1 MREVAIFRRKVLYH
15 CIGYWY
21 LRGSYAIVEIDRA
34 PLRSREYDHLFSFTQ
49 TIRRQC
55 KCGAWPHAP
64 RDSLMA
70 KLKADT
76 FVDCVRRSDLIDK
89 DRLGKALEE
98 LTDRLGTGAV
108 ENPQVVAG
116 HLREAG
122 LLTQWQCDKLLEGR
136 HKGFFLGKYKLL
148 GHLGTGGM
156 SAVYLAEHIHMHR
169 RVAIKVLPTQRVHDS
184 SYLAR
189 FYREAR
195 AAASLDHPNIVRA
208 YDVDNQGDTHYLVME
223 FVEGQDLQ
231 KMVKRQGALPFEL
244 AAEYIRQAAEG
255 LAHAHKMGL
264 IHRDIKPANLLVDR
278 QGTVK
283 VLDLGLARFAD
294 DTQAS
299 LTIAHDENVLGTA
312 DYLAPEQAI
321 NSHRVDI
328 RVDIYS
334 LGCTLYFTLTGH
346 PPFPDGTLPQRLM
359 KHQSAEPA
367 SIAKERQGAPAD
379 LVAICRRMMAKSPDK
394 RYQTATEVAEALA
407 GWLASSG
414 GKAKLAEQS
423 RADATRSDSQRA
435 RPNAAAALAGD
446 TPSPRP
452 LRTARPL
459 NPSLAD
465 TSADL
470 ARPTVKGSSSQQVL
484 SGDSGVKKAAGGSSK
499 GGKQRKMLVAKPLT
513 ALDEFSIQV
522 DDSEATV
529 IGRLSRRRPGDS
541 KISILKRLPP
551 WALIGLST
559 LALIIG
565 VSLLWLF
572 IAQK

>member
-1 MREVAIFRRKVLYH
+1 
-15 CIGYWY
+15 
-21 LRGSYAIVEIDRA
+21 
-34 PLRSREYDHLFSFTQ
+34 
-49 TIRRQC
+49 
-55 KCGAWPHAP
+55 
-64 RDSLMA
+64 MA

-76 FVDCVRRSDLIDK
+76 FVDYVRRSELVDK
-89 DRLGKALEE
+89 DQLSQALGE
-98 LTDRLGTGAV
+98 LTDRLGNGAV

-116 HLREAG
+116 HLREAR

-148 GHLGTGGM
+148 DHLGTGGM

-231 KMVKRQGALPFEL
+231 KMVKRQGPLPFEL

-278 QGTVK
+278 QGAVK

-294 DTQAS
+294 DNQAS

-321 NSHRVDI
+321 NSHRVDT

-359 KHQSAEPA
+359 KHQSVEPT
-367 SIAKERQGAPAD
+367 SIAKERQGAPTE

-394 RYQTATEVAEALA
+394 RFQTATEVAEALG
-407 GWLASSG
+407 GWLGSSG
-414 GKAKLAEQS
+414 GMAKLVEQS
-423 RADATRSDSQRA
+423 RADGNRSESKRKE
-435 RPNAAAALAGD
+435 NSAAAASGA
-446 TPSPRP
+446 PSPKP

-470 ARPTVKGSSSQQVL
+470 ARPTVKGSGAQQVL
-484 SGDSGVKKAAGGSSK
+484 SGDSGAKVTAAGSSK
-499 GGKQRKMLVAKPLT
+499 GGKQPKMLVAKPLT
-513 ALDEFSIQV
+513 ALDEFTIQV
-522 DDSEATV
+522 DDSEATM
-529 IGRLSRRRPGDS
+529 IGRLSRRRPADS
-541 KISILKRLPP
+541 KISIVKRLPP
-551 WALIGLST
+551 WALIGLTT
-559 LALIIG
+559 LALILG

>member
-1 MREVAIFRRKVLYH
+1 VLYH
-15 CIGYWY
+15 GIGYWY
-21 LRGSYAIVEIDRA
+21 LRGFCAIVEIDRA
-34 PLRSREYDHLFSFTQ
+34 PFRSREYDHLFSFTE
-49 TIRRQC
+49 TIRSQC
-55 KCGAWPHAP
+55 KCGGWPQAP
-64 RDSLMA
+64 RGSLMA

-76 FVDCVRRSDLIDK
+76 FVDYVRRSELVDK
-89 DRLGKALEE
+89 DQLSQALGE
-98 LTDRLGTGAV
+98 LTDRLGNGAV

-116 HLREAG
+116 HLREAR

-148 GHLGTGGM
+148 DHLGTGGM

-231 KMVKRQGALPFEL
+231 KMVKRQGPLPFEL

-278 QGTVK
+278 QGAVK

-294 DTQAS
+294 DNQAS

-321 NSHRVDI
+321 NSHRVDT

-359 KHQSAEPA
+359 KHQSVEPT
-367 SIAKERQGAPAD
+367 SIAKERQGAPTE

-394 RYQTATEVAEALA
+394 RFQTATEVAEALG
-407 GWLASSG
+407 GWLGSSG
-414 GKAKLAEQS
+414 GMAKLVEQS
-423 RADATRSDSQRA
+423 RADGNRSESKRKE
-435 RPNAAAALAGD
+435 NSAAAASGA
-446 TPSPRP
+446 PSPKP

-470 ARPTVKGSSSQQVL
+470 ARPTVKGSGAQQVL
-484 SGDSGVKKAAGGSSK
+484 SGDSGAKVTAAGSSK
-499 GGKQRKMLVAKPLT
+499 GGKQPKMLVAKPLT
-513 ALDEFSIQV
+513 ALDEFTIQV
-522 DDSEATV
+522 DDSEATM
-529 IGRLSRRRPGDS
+529 IGRLSRRRPADS
-541 KISILKRLPP
+541 KISIVKRLPP
-551 WALIGLST
+551 WALIGLTT
-559 LALIIG
+559 LALILG